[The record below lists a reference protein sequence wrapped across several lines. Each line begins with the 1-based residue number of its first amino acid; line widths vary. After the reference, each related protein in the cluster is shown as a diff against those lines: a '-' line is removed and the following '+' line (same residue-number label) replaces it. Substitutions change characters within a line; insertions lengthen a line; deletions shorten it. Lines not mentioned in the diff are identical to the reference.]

1 MQGSMIKKRTHLRLL
16 ASLGGEVEML
26 FGAGEIPGKAE
37 KFEQKG
43 AALDILG
50 VVAHF
55 GAKCLNGFVEVTV
68 PLDASCAKY
77 SYVTLLKFK
86 VMESISWS
94 IPCEPLQLKLDTRQ
108 CSRVILRKS

>member
-1 MQGSMIKKRTHLRLL
+1 MEGRMIKKRTHLRLL

-43 AALDILG
+43 AALGILG

-55 GAKCLNGFVEVTV
+55 GAKCLNGFVRLTG
-68 PLDASCAKY
+68 LKQ
-77 SYVTLLKFK
+77 LLWGHGPS
-86 VMESISWS
+86 VM
-94 IPCEPLQLKLDTRQ
+94 QLPFDPDVMKCQ
-108 CSRVILRKS
+108 HPPPPP

>member
-1 MQGSMIKKRTHLRLL
+1 
-16 ASLGGEVEML
+16 ML

-55 GAKCLNGFVEVTV
+55 GAKCLNGFVKLTG
-68 PLDASCAKY
+68 LKQ
-77 SYVTLLKFK
+77 LLWGHGPS
-86 VMESISWS
+86 VM
-94 IPCEPLQLKLDTRQ
+94 QLRFE
-108 CSRVILRKS
+108 RELRKEQNPAPSARPGAL